1 MRITSSVCGSQE
13 IPAQPGWSRR
23 QSAGVNSLKPE
34 RIMPAL
40 FTLAVQRAG
49 STYGVKEHISEF
61 NLPADT
67 SNSLVNMCLYWSMIS
82 RGR

>member
-1 MRITSSVCGSQE
+1 
-13 IPAQPGWSRR
+13 
-23 QSAGVNSLKPE
+23 
-34 RIMPAL
+34 MPAL

-49 STYGVKEHISEF
+49 STYDVKEHISEF